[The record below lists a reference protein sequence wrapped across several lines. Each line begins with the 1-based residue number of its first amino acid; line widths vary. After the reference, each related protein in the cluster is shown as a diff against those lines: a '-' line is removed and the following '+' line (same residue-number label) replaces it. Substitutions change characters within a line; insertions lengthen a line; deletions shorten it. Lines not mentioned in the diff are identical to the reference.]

1 MSEANAES
9 WLRRLVQGP
18 VVAGFTFYLV
28 IAEA

>member
-1 MSEANAES
+1 MAEADAQA
-9 WLRRLVQGP
+9 WLQRQANGP